1 MENPRFLISPYHEKV
16 MGKQIML
23 YHTTP
28 HNSHYARNGQKSSNF
43 PGELDRVKTFW
54 CLDYW
59 KYLKCIKSHFGNKT
73 GNVSVLSQQC
83 PGGQFSWSVGSQEP
97 PHLSPDTGEEHHHH
111 HLKYPQLIHSRRLKL
126 CEIKASRGS
135 FKPWKGFRQK
145 TSNMMRG
152 KSLCGS

>member
-1 MENPRFLISPYHEKV
+1 MSGLLKIFEMHKIPFW
-16 MGKQIML
+16 KQ
-23 YHTTP
+23 
-28 HNSHYARNGQKSSNF
+28 NWQCFSFERG
-43 PGELDRVKTFW
+43 
-54 CLDYW
+54 
-59 KYLKCIKSHFGNKT
+59 
-73 GNVSVLSQQC
+73 QQC

-97 PHLSPDTGEEHHHH
+97 PHLSPDAGEENHHHY
-111 HLKYPQLIHSRRLKL
+111 HLKHPQLIHSRRLKL